1 MAVTHRS
8 LSIAEESVF
17 GSVASGTGVPDP
29 TSLTYYSIP
38 CERDPIIV
46 PGEPPVSERNEGR
59 DGPHGLPPELDT
71 TSVNGTRQQRRTG
84 TVTVRCD
91 FTTLGSSAANYDA
104 TALGLLLG
112 AGLARTIPAAATD
125 TVAAAVSDNRFTA
138 TSLAS
143 FKLGGLIGIELSG
156 RAEYAHVTCLDAG
169 GTQTDIGY
177 SPKLSRALNAS
188 APDVVRLLETWYV
201 PRGTDSGTVNS
212 SVALRVD
219 GVGVRSYAT
228 GCKLESLN
236 ITIDGGR
243 LMGEFT
249 FQAAHIY
256 DDHGNAGGPVEPVT
270 LSGSTPHFR
279 NCFLRLSDAAS
290 TSRTNI
296 TGIVT
301 SGDELGAIDL
311 SVSAFD
317 LTLTNTLTPIG
328 QSSSLIGM
336 SDMEVS
342 DVVIECNITVDSPN
356 TNISNDFRDGFIRSL
371 LIGSGPVGA
380 GQGMAL
386 NIPGAYLTVDPLIR
400 QIDGEIV
407 QQQLT
412 YSASRFGGDLGSTD
426 AANTPFRLALGI

>member
-8 LSIAEESVF
+8 LSIAVESVF
-17 GSVASGTGVPDP
+17 GSVASGTGVPNP

-38 CERDPIIV
+38 CERDPIVV

-71 TSVNGTRQQRRTG
+71 TSVGGARQQRRTG
-84 TVTVRCD
+84 TITVRCD

-112 AGLARTIPAAATD
+112 AGLARTIPAAASD
-125 TVAAAVSDNRFTA
+125 TVTAAVSDNRFTA

-156 RAEYAHVTCLDAG
+156 RAEYAHVTSLDAG
-169 GTQTDIGY
+169 GLGTDIGY
-177 SPKLSRALNAS
+177 SPELSRALNAS

-201 PRGTDSGTVNS
+201 PRGNNSGTVNS
-212 SVALRVD
+212 SVAFRVD

-256 DDHGNAGGPVEPVT
+256 DDHGNASGPIEPAT
-270 LSGSTPHFR
+270 LTGSTPHFR
-279 NCFLRLSDAAS
+279 NCYLRLSDAAS
-290 TSRTNI
+290 TSRTNVSG
-296 TGIVT
+296 TN
-301 SGDELGAIDL
+301 GDELGKIDL
-311 SVSAFD
+311 PVSSFD

-356 TNISNDFRDGFIRSL
+356 TDISNDFRDGVIRSL

-412 YSASRFGGDLGSTD
+412 YSASRFGGDNGSSD
-426 AANTPFRLALGI
+426 AANSPFRLALGI